1 MLEPKHFQNYH
12 CSNFIYTNMIYVF
25 PSMFHLPSSRN
36 LMKYHSIYQKLRT
49 WIYFLPPMASGDDHR
64 FFSAPVLK
72 IADLGGGAD
81 RVCRVFQNHSLAA
94 GMQDPVPS
102 PSWWWLG
109 LS

>member
-1 MLEPKHFQNYH
+1 MASELKARICLF
-12 CSNFIYTNMIYVF
+12 CFLFLLLTGLFFS
-25 PSMFHLPSSRN
+25 
-36 LMKYHSIYQKLRT
+36 KT
-49 WIYFLPPMASGDDHR
+49 WIYFLPPMPSGDDHR

-94 GMQDPVPS
+94 GMQKDPVPS

-109 LS
+109 LN

>member
-1 MLEPKHFQNYH
+1 MVASELKARIFLF
-12 CSNFIYTNMIYVF
+12 CFLFLLLTGLFFS
-25 PSMFHLPSSRN
+25 
-36 LMKYHSIYQKLRT
+36 KT

-72 IADLGGGAD
+72 IVDLGGGAD